1 MTDLIKLKQFN
12 NKYEYDRNTKRL
24 YSLKGNQT
32 KGLSMRGDGNYSL
45 RFKGKTTTLTPANIE
60 DLIDHPDLKAEDLI
74 SRKAIKQA
82 KLDIDWKKLPDIHI
96 RLNAKGK
103 RHKGW
108 TQAEINSA
116 LKFRAKVDP
125 ELESEENDSPE
136 SPQSDSKSE
145 KEVCIGTHVSD
156 YEPVDPDLA
165 DAPAPKSQKKGK
177 DKNSDM
183 LKHVADHETEMKI
196 DELLDNQKRIIED
209 VKTDLKS
216 MQWISKDDVNFL
228 AKRGVITITYPVVE
242 QNNLVQVIKQALRDL
257 CIPSRITDSKIR
269 MMSEFA
275 EFHYNWLL
283 NRLNEMQDRL
293 INSDHR
299 IREMLDVML
308 HEQLIRYQKQ
318 AVRFSNEL
326 GIIRKLYFSCLHD
339 QKNTYDYLSVL
350 RRKRSHKIITD
361 KNNDIHAQK
370 EIIRKF
376 ELDYDIRE
384 QSDIDLEKDLAKAK
398 DKIKKLTDQK
408 SELESQVKQFS
419 DQNSEYKDKLV
430 TLADQKSEEI
440 TKINQGSGNT
450 APDTIECSDSE
461 SEKSLF
467 SSDDGS
473 DLKSSK
479 NFCSKNKCSDMRQQ
493 DTNDMIAKDNESF
506 VSELLNKNQ
515 KLTNEVASL
524 SDQVALLKSYKAVV
538 KDLLR

>member
-1 MTDLIKLKQFN
+1 MTFIKLKQFN
-12 NKYEYDRNTKRL
+12 DKYAYDPENKKL
-24 YSLKGNQT
+24 YSLIGKQ
-32 KGLSMRGDGNYSL
+32 KELSNHQGSYVIRYG
-45 RFKGKTTTLTPANIE
+45 GKTIAVTLATIE
-60 DLIDHPDLKAEDLI
+60 DMVKYPDLRSEDLI
-74 SRKAIKQA
+74 SKKQIKQA
-82 KLDIDWKKLPDIHI
+82 KLDIDWNKLPVAHS
-96 RLNAKGK
+96 RFNAKGK

-108 TQAEINSA
+108 TQSEINSA

-125 ELESEENDSPE
+125 ELESETNATAE
-136 SPQSDSKSE
+136 SPQPDLKSDKGMHDGNDHSDLNSE
-145 KEVCIGTHVSD
+145 KEVYIGTHIPDHES
-156 YEPVDPDLA
+156 VDPDLA
-165 DAPAPKSQKKGK
+165 EAPAPKSKKE

-257 CIPSRITDSKIR
+257 CISSRITDSKIR
-269 MMSEFA
+269 MMSKFA
-275 EFHYNWLL
+275 EFHYNWLF

-299 IREMLDVML
+299 IREMLDVMP
-308 HEQLIRYQKQ
+308 HGKLIRYQKQ

-326 GIIRKLYFSCLHD
+326 GIIRKLYLSCLHD
-339 QKNTYDYLSVL
+339 QNNTYDYLNVL

-361 KNNDIHAQK
+361 KNNDIHAYK
-370 EIIRKF
+370 ESVRKF
-376 ELDYDIRE
+376 ELIFDVKEEYE
-384 QSDIDLEKDLAKAK
+384 NNLGKELNKAK
-398 DKIKKLTDQK
+398 DTIKQLTDQK
-408 SELESQVKQFS
+408 SEL
-419 DQNSEYKDKLV
+419 KDKLV
-430 TLADQKSEEI
+430 TLADQKSEEM
-440 TKINQGSGNT
+440 TKINQGSGRT

-461 SEKSLF
+461 SEKSLS

-473 DLKSSK
+473 DLKSEK
-479 NFCSKNKCSDMRQQ
+479 NFCKKNKCSDMRQQ

-538 KDLLR
+538 KDLLK

>member
-1 MTDLIKLKQFN
+1 MTDSIKLKQFN

-108 TQAEINSA
+108 TQSEINSA

-145 KEVCIGTHVSD
+145 KGMHEATDHSDLNSEKEVYIETHVPD
-156 YEPVDPDLA
+156 HEPVDPDLTE
-165 DAPAPKSQKKGK
+165 APAPKSKKK

-183 LKHVADHETEMKI
+183 LKYVTDHETEMKI

-209 VKTDLKS
+209 IKTDLKS

-228 AKRGVITITYPVVE
+228 TKRGVITITYPVVE
-242 QNNLVQVIKQALRDL
+242 QNNLVQVIKQALQDL
-257 CIPSRITDSKIR
+257 CISSRITDSKIE
-269 MMSEFA
+269 MMSKFA
-275 EFHYNWLL
+275 EFHYNWLF

-299 IREMLDVML
+299 IREMLDVMP
-308 HEQLIRYQKQ
+308 HGPLIRYQKQ

-326 GIIRKLYFSCLHD
+326 GIIRKLYLSCLHD
-339 QKNTYDYLSVL
+339 QIL
-350 RRKRSHKIITD
+350 
-361 KNNDIHAQK
+361 
-370 EIIRKF
+370 
-376 ELDYDIRE
+376 
-384 QSDIDLEKDLAKAK
+384 
-398 DKIKKLTDQK
+398 
-408 SELESQVKQFS
+408 
-419 DQNSEYKDKLV
+419 
-430 TLADQKSEEI
+430 
-440 TKINQGSGNT
+440 
-450 APDTIECSDSE
+450 
-461 SEKSLF
+461 
-467 SSDDGS
+467 
-473 DLKSSK
+473 
-479 NFCSKNKCSDMRQQ
+479 
-493 DTNDMIAKDNESF
+493 
-506 VSELLNKNQ
+506 
-515 KLTNEVASL
+515 
-524 SDQVALLKSYKAVV
+524 
-538 KDLLR
+538 

>member
-60 DLIDHPDLKAEDLI
+60 DLIDYPDLKAEDLI

-136 SPQSDSKSE
+136 SSHSDLKSGKGMHEKTDYSDLNSE
-145 KEVCIGTHVSD
+145 KEVYIGTHVPDHES
-156 YEPVDPDLA
+156 VDPDLA
-165 DAPAPKSQKKGK
+165 EAPAPKSKKK
-177 DKNSDM
+177 DI
-183 LKHVADHETEMKI
+183 KHVADYETEMKI

-209 VKTDLKS
+209 IKTDLKS
-216 MQWISKDDVNFL
+216 MQWLSKDDVNFL
-228 AKRGVITITYPVVE
+228 AKRGVITVTYPVVE
-242 QNNLVQVIKQALRDL
+242 QNNLVQVIKQALQDL

-269 MMSEFA
+269 MMSKFA
-275 EFHYNWLL
+275 EFHYNWLFK
-283 NRLNEMQDRL
+283 RLNEMQDRL

-299 IREMLDVML
+299 IREMLDVMP
-308 HEQLIRYQKQ
+308 HGKLIRYQKQ

-326 GIIRKLYFSCLHD
+326 GIIRKLYLSCLHD
-339 QKNTYDYLSVL
+339 QNNTYDYLNVL

-361 KNNDIHAQK
+361 KNNDIHAYK
-370 EIIRKF
+370 ESVRKF
-376 ELDYDIRE
+376 ELIFDGKEEYE
-384 QSDIDLEKDLAKAK
+384 NNLGKELNKAK
-398 DKIKKLTDQK
+398 DTIKQLTDQK
-408 SELESQVKQFS
+408 SEL
-419 DQNSEYKDKLV
+419 KDKLV
-430 TLADQKSEEI
+430 TLADQKSEEM
-440 TKINQGSGNT
+440 TKINQGSGRT
-450 APDTIECSDSE
+450 APVTIECSDSE

-473 DLKSSK
+473 DLESGKNYCRKNSSDK
-479 NFCSKNKCSDMRQQ
+479 MRNQ
-493 DTNDMIAKDNESF
+493 DTHDLIAKENMNF
-506 VSELLNKNQ
+506 VGDLLNKNQ
-515 KLTNEVASL
+515 KLTDEVISL
-524 SDQVALLKSYKAVV
+524 RNQVALLKSYKAVV
-538 KDLLR
+538 KDLLK